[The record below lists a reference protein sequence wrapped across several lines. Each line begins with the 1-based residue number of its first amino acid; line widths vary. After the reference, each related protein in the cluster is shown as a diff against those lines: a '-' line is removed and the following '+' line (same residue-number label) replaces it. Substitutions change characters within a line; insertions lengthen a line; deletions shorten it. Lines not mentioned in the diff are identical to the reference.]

1 MFPPDRFFKTSSIN
15 SMGVSPALVNWEAGA
30 AEKRDSRSEL
40 GLSASAE
47 LAVIVFSQSQP
58 QSL

>member
-1 MFPPDRFFKTSSIN
+1 
-15 SMGVSPALVNWEAGA
+15 MGVSPALVNWEAGA
-30 AEKRDSRSEL
+30 AEKRDLRSEL